1 MRDFRFVVD
10 TNALISSVLIAA
22 SIPDRAVQK
31 ARQTRILL
39 FSEATFEE
47 LSQVI
52 LRPKLDRYVALDTR
66 IEFVTRLR
74 EDAEQV
80 DIQEQI
86 VACRDPKDDKFLE
99 VAINGNANCLIT
111 GDQDLLALHPFCNLE
126 IVTPAQFLVVPK
138 M

>member
-1 MRDFRFVVD
+1 MSDLRFVVD

-22 SIPDRAVQK
+22 SVPDLAVQK
-31 ARQTRILL
+31 ARQTGVLL

-47 LSQVI
+47 LSRVI
-52 LRPKLDRYVALDTR
+52 LRPKLDRYVALDAR
-66 IEFVTRLR
+66 VEFVTRLR

-80 DIQEQI
+80 EIQESI
-86 VACRDPKDDKFLE
+86 AACRDPKDDKFLE

-126 IVTPAQFLVVPK
+126 IVTPAQFL
-138 M
+138 MMR

>member
-1 MRDFRFVVD
+1 MRDLRFVVD

-22 SIPDRAVQK
+22 SVPDLAVQK
-31 ARQTRILL
+31 ARQTGVLL

-47 LSQVI
+47 LSRVI

-66 IEFVTRLR
+66 VEFVTRLR

-80 DIQEQI
+80 DIQEPI

-111 GDQDLLALHPFCNLE
+111 GDQDLLTLHPFCNLA
-126 IVTPAQFLVVPK
+126 IVTPAQFLT
-138 M
+138 MR

>member
-1 MRDFRFVVD
+1 MRDLRFVVD

-22 SIPDRAVQK
+22 SVPDLAVQK
-31 ARQTRILL
+31 ARQTGVLL

-47 LSQVI
+47 LSRVI
-52 LRPKLDRYVALDTR
+52 LRPKLDRYVAVDTR
-66 IEFVTRLR
+66 VEFVTRLR

-80 DIQEQI
+80 DIQEPI

-126 IVTPAQFLVVPK
+126 IVTPAQFLT
-138 M
+138 MR

>member
-1 MRDFRFVVD
+1 MSDLRFVVD

-22 SIPDRAVQK
+22 SVPDLAVQK
-31 ARQTRILL
+31 ARQTGILL

-47 LSQVI
+47 LSRVI
-52 LRPKLDRYVALDTR
+52 LRPKLDRYVALDIR
-66 IEFVTRLR
+66 VEFVARLR

-80 DIQEQI
+80 DIQEPI
-86 VACRDPKDDKFLE
+86 MACRDPKDDKFLE

-126 IVTPAQFLVVPK
+126 IVTPAQFLT
-138 M
+138 MR

>member
-1 MRDFRFVVD
+1 MSDLRFVVD

-22 SIPDRAVQK
+22 SVPDLAVQK
-31 ARQTRILL
+31 ARQTGVLL

-47 LSQVI
+47 LSRVI
-52 LRPKLDRYVALDTR
+52 LRPKLDRYVSLDTR
-66 IEFVTRLR
+66 VEFVTRLR

-80 DIQEQI
+80 DIQEPI

-126 IVTPAQFLVVPK
+126 IVTPAQFLT
-138 M
+138 MR

>member
-1 MRDFRFVVD
+1 MSDLRFVVD

-22 SIPDRAVQK
+22 SVPDLAVQQV
-31 ARQTRILL
+31 RQTGVLL

-47 LSQVI
+47 LSRVI

-74 EDAEQV
+74 EEAEQV
-80 DIQEQI
+80 DIQEQ
-86 VACRDPKDDKFLE
+86 VVVCRDPKDDKFLE

-111 GDQDLLALHPFCNLE
+111 GDNDLLALHPFRNLE
-126 IVTPAQFLVVPK
+126 IVSPAQFLTIH
-138 M
+138 

>member
-1 MRDFRFVVD
+1 MMSDLRFVVD

-22 SIPDRAVQK
+22 SVPDLAVQK
-31 ARQTRILL
+31 ARQTGALL

-47 LSQVI
+47 LSRVI

-66 IEFVTRLR
+66 VEFVTRLR
-74 EDAEQV
+74 EDAEQI
-80 DIQEQI
+80 DIQEPI

-126 IVTPAQFLVVPK
+126 IVTPAQFLT
-138 M
+138 MR